1 MNRTLQPEIQELVQ
15 FNILPPV
22 RTVMPNGVPLT
33 IINAG
38 EQDVVRVDILFG
50 GGRWQQSQ
58 KLQALFA
65 NRMLR
70 EGSRKYTAA
79 EIAEKLDYYG
89 AWLEL
94 SSSAEY
100 AYITLYSLNKYFAET
115 LDVLESIIKEPLF
128 PEKELGTVIEDVY
141 KRQLIN
147 SVRYRLFYITV
158 RITGYADRYIFRFH
172 SGERLNSPNSAIIF
186 SALSISSGEST
197 PDMDLRFL

>member
-79 EIAEKLDYYG
+79 EKDWDIMGFQTTLQWQWVRCQDYFCMMR
-89 AWLEL
+89 E
-94 SSSAEY
+94 
-100 AYITLYSLNKYFAET
+100 
-115 LDVLESIIKEPLF
+115 
-128 PEKELGTVIEDVY
+128 
-141 KRQLIN
+141 
-147 SVRYRLFYITV
+147 
-158 RITGYADRYIFRFH
+158 
-172 SGERLNSPNSAIIF
+172 
-186 SALSISSGEST
+186 
-197 PDMDLRFL
+197 